1 MLRSLALTNFRAFG
15 SRQEMEFAIPDG
27 RSPGSGLTILVGP
40 NNSGKTSVFRALLL
54 ASHSECVIDREQLR
68 SGRPFEIDVTLDDAR
83 VELRAGRGTSHY
95 AIVYP
100 NALSGAAVSFPPG
113 VHLTP
118 LGEQLIVVRS
128 RRAWAGRN
136 ASNQSLDSVQ
146 YANAVLEAEPNSVD
160 HDFVSRLKDIA
171 TTRRHPDLNAMI
183 RAVLPRFGQWMLDRT
198 YGFDVVL
205 YEAAGV
211 IHTADDAGEGVGSV
225 MRICAALLD
234 ADSPNCLL
242 IDEPELSLHPQAQR
256 RLAELL
262 SRSSATKQI
271 IISTHSPH
279 FVRWKDLTNGA
290 RIYRVSKP
298 TLREAVLRRASS
310 ANIAA
315 IAKLETSWQQP
326 QTLDDLAKEV
336 FFTEGVVFL
345 EGQEDVGLLR
355 REIARHDVPSE
366 FDLFGYGAAGAGNIA
381 KFLSLAR
388 EVGIKA
394 AAVYDGD
401 KVDESKA
408 IEMEFPDVLVEV
420 LPTPDIRDKHSRD
433 PRTQRETDIVQKEGL
448 FDRAGKLKPAYTT
461 YLDELLDR
469 LNEHFGVFVS
479 F

>member
-1 MLRSLALTNFRAFG
+1 
-15 SRQEMEFAIPDG
+15 MEFAIPDG
-27 RSPGSGLTILVGP
+27 SSPGSGLTILVGP
-40 NNSGKTSVFRALLL
+40 NNSGKTTVFRALLL

-68 SGRPFEIDVTLDDAR
+68 SGGPLEIDVTLDDAR
-83 VELRAGRGTSHY
+83 VELRPGQGTRHY

-113 VHLTP
+113 VHQTP
-118 LGEQLIVVRS
+118 VGHQLIVVRS
-128 RRAWAGRN
+128 RRAWVGRN
-136 ASNQSLDSVQ
+136 ASNQNLDHVQ
-146 YANAVLEAEPNSVD
+146 YADAVLQAEPNSVD

-171 TTRRHPDLNAMI
+171 ATLRHQDLNEMI
-183 RAVLPRFGQWMLDRT
+183 RAVLPRFGRWILDRT

-205 YEAAGV
+205 YEAAG
-211 IHTADDAGEGVGSV
+211 ITHTADDAGEGVGSV

-234 ADSPNCLL
+234 ADPPKSLL
-242 IDEPELSLHPQAQR
+242 MDEPELSLHPQAQR

-262 SRSSATKQI
+262 SRASATKQI

-298 TLREAVLRRASS
+298 NLREAVLRRASS
-310 ANIAA
+310 TTIAA
-315 IAKLETSWQQP
+315 IARLETSWQQP

-355 REIARHDVPSE
+355 REIARRDRASE
-366 FDLFGYGAAGAGNIA
+366 FDLFGYGASGAGNIA
-381 KFLSLAR
+381 KFLLLAH

-401 KVDESKA
+401 KTDDAKA
-408 IEMEFPDVLVEV
+408 IAADLPEVLVEV

-433 PRTQRETDIVQKEGL
+433 PQTQRETDIVEKAGL
-448 FDRAGKLKPAYTT
+448 FDRSGKLKPAYAA
-461 YLDELLDR
+461 YLDGLIDR
-469 LNEHFGVFVS
+469 FNEHFGIFVS